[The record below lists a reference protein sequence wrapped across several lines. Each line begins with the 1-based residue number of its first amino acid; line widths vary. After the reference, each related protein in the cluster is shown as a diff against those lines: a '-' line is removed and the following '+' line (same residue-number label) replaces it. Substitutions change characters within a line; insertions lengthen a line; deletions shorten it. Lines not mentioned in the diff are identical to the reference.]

1 MARLLAYLLTSGLTV
16 GVGLVVVDATRF
28 TVAQI
33 NEATAARCDTINSV
47 LPGGCQMPR

>member
-1 MARLLAYLLTSGLTV
+1 MAKFLSYLLTSGLTV

-33 NEATAARCDTINSV
+33 NDLTAQRCATYNSV
-47 LPGGCQMPR
+47 LPGACQMP